1 MNKEITIIGL
11 PPALIEYPISGST
24 AVLSYLVEKGFKAS
38 IRYLNISMEKCFYHK
53 KNDIDR
59 VGGIIKVAPF
69 LYLINRDLCH
79 DLEKAETVK
88 KTVVARGF
96 VEEEGFE
103 DWVNS
108 VAVYVNEQMR
118 LVAEKKSL
126 LVAFTSKFFQW
137 IPAIYCSHILKQINP
152 SIPIYI
158 GGQNTSEESYSL
170 LRIGKYFDFS
180 GHTVLACDVKN
191 DSKWPVDLLLKIH
204 SGIDPEKN
212 VSPRKQGEVD
222 YSRDAMIRRYKA
234 RKETIADLKTRG
246 IIGEN
251 SNGMLAFVTTKKEQ
265 ESVVR
270 EENRDRR
277 QLYKMIAEKNNQTR
291 EVVAARAAIRFAER
305 AKTGE
310 YLMQNG
316 EWRKKQ

>member
-180 GHTVLACDVKN
+180 G
-191 DSKWPVDLLLKIH
+191 WGEGEIPVYLLC
-204 SGIDPEKN
+204 
-212 VSPRKQGEVD
+212 R
-222 YSRDAMIRRYKA
+222 
-234 RKETIADLKTRG
+234 
-246 IIGEN
+246 
-251 SNGMLAFVTTKKEQ
+251 
-265 ESVVR
+265 
-270 EENRDRR
+270 
-277 QLYKMIAEKNNQTR
+277 
-291 EVVAARAAIRFAER
+291 
-305 AKTGE
+305 
-310 YLMQNG
+310 YLMG
-316 EWRKKQ
+316 EGDVSLIPRTVFREHGNIVVSKSVSTVQSYLSFNEVHYFRFDDYISQIGSDLPNLEFHMCSMHHYYLDLRHFHYHRSRLQLQALL